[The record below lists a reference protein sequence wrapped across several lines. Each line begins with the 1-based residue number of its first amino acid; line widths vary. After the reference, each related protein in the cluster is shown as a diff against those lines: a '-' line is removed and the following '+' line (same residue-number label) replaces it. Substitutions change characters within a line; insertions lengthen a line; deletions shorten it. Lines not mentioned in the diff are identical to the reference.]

1 MNLNDDFAFSHSVVQ
16 GVPGAVGVRVGII
29 EDGNDKI
36 AFVNHVLVAVE
47 IGIVAA
53 FFCRNRMHEVGF
65 FEDGLDF
72 LAAFIVTFVRL
83 GNFQRIVIF
92 FTFTTQKL
100 KFFHKMGG
108 HLSILFI
115 FIFFCGGSPYD

>member
-16 GVPGAVGVRVGII
+16 GMPGAAGVRVGII

-47 IGIVAA
+47 VGVVAA

-83 GNFQRIVIF
+83 GNFQNEVWICLLF
-92 FTFTTQKL
+92 FEDNLACPGVNAECVTV
-100 KFFHKMGG
+100 
-108 HLSILFI
+108 SIR
-115 FIFFCGGSPYD
+115 SRM